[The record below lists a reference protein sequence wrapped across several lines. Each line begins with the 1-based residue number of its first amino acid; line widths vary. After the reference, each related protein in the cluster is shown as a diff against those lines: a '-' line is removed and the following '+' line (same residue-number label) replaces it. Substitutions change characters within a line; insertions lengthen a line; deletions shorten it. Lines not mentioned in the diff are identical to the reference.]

1 MQPLNPISVSV
12 EVGGRT
18 MTLST
23 GKYAKQSSGAVVVSM
38 ADSQVLCTAVAGTSP
53 SRFDFVPLT
62 VEYMDRT
69 AAYGKIPGGFFKR
82 EGRQNEREILAS
94 RVIDRPIR
102 PQLPKT
108 WRFETQCIATV
119 MSFDPSCDTDVLS
132 VCGLSAALHISDVPY
147 KAAVA
152 GVRVISVDGKFHVN
166 PAMDLIDNADLAIV
180 VAGTAD
186 SVCMVEGGGREVSE
200 AIMMDAMDLAH
211 AEIKKIC
218 AAIDELRKLTGS
230 APKRPVDDQ
239 PAPAAELVDAVKT
252 SAKKA
257 VGVALR
263 TPGKFERKDALKAA
277 KVAAIAAATAHIAE
291 PTLAA
296 ATAMQAD
303 AIFEKLMK
311 HEMRTMVIEE
321 GVRLDGRATDEIRA
335 IWTEVGVSPR
345 THGSAVFTRGETQAF
360 VAATLG
366 VEDDAQRLDFAG
378 TTGVF
383 RRWLL
388 TYNFPPFCTGEASP
402 LRGPK
407 RREIGHGALAHRAI
421 QYVMPSQEQFP
432 YVVRC
437 TSDVLES
444 NGSSSMATVCGS
456 TLALMDAGVPIKA
469 PVAGIAMGLIKEG
482 DEFAVLSDILGDEDH
497 LGDMDFKVT
506 GTANGITAFQMDTK
520 ISGVPREIMSR
531 ALNQAREGRLHI
543 LSEMLKTIP
552 SVRTEM
558 SEYAP
563 RITSLHIKAEKI
575 RELIGPGGKVIRGLQ
590 DKTGCRVTVDD
601 SGKVDVASSDKVA
614 AAKCIAMIREIT
626 AEAEIGKLYVG
637 VVKRITDFG
646 AFVEIFP
653 GTDGLVHISHLAKE
667 RVNKVTDVVNEGD
680 EVLVRVIDID
690 KMGKIRLSRKEALE
704 ES

>member
-166 PAMDLIDNADLAIV
+166 PAMDLIDSADLAIV

-239 PAPAAELVDAVKT
+239 PAPAAELVDAVKS

>member
-1 MQPLNPISVSV
+1 
-12 EVGGRT
+12 
-18 MTLST
+18 
-23 GKYAKQSSGAVVVSM
+23 M
-38 ADSQVLCTAVAGTSP
+38 ADSQVLCTAVAGTTP

-119 MSFDPSCDTDVLS
+119 MSFDPACDTDVLS
-132 VCGLSAALHISDVPY
+132 VCGISAALHISDVPC

-166 PAMDLIDNADLAIV
+166 PAMELIDGADLAIV

-230 APKRPVDDQ
+230 VAKRPVDDQ
-239 PAPAAELVDAVKT
+239 PAPAAELVDAVKS
-252 SAKKA
+252 SAKTA
-257 VGVALR
+257 VGAALR

-277 KVAAIAAATAHIAE
+277 KVAAISAATAHIAD

-311 HEMRTMVIEE
+311 HEMRTMVIQE

-378 TTGVF
+378 TNGVF

-421 QYVMPSQEQFP
+421 QYVMPSQEAFP

-552 SVRTEM
+552 AVRTEM

>member
-277 KVAAIAAATAHIAE
+277 KVTAIAAATAHITDS
-291 PTLAA
+291 TLAA
-296 ATAMQAD
+296 AAAMQAD

-311 HEMRTMVIEE
+311 HEMRTMVIQE

-421 QYVMPSQEQFP
+421 QYVMPSQEAFP

>member
-1 MQPLNPISVSV
+1 
-12 EVGGRT
+12 
-18 MTLST
+18 
-23 GKYAKQSSGAVVVSM
+23 
-38 ADSQVLCTAVAGTSP
+38 
-53 SRFDFVPLT
+53 
-62 VEYMDRT
+62 
-69 AAYGKIPGGFFKR
+69 
-82 EGRQNEREILAS
+82 
-94 RVIDRPIR
+94 
-102 PQLPKT
+102 
-108 WRFETQCIATV
+108 
-119 MSFDPSCDTDVLS
+119 
-132 VCGLSAALHISDVPY
+132 
-147 KAAVA
+147 
-152 GVRVISVDGKFHVN
+152 
-166 PAMDLIDNADLAIV
+166 
-180 VAGTAD
+180 
-186 SVCMVEGGGREVSE
+186 
-200 AIMMDAMDLAH
+200 
-211 AEIKKIC
+211 
-218 AAIDELRKLTGS
+218 
-230 APKRPVDDQ
+230 
-239 PAPAAELVDAVKT
+239 
-252 SAKKA
+252 
-257 VGVALR
+257 
-263 TPGKFERKDALKAA
+263 
-277 KVAAIAAATAHIAE
+277 
-291 PTLAA
+291 
-296 ATAMQAD
+296 
-303 AIFEKLMK
+303 
-311 HEMRTMVIEE
+311 
-321 GVRLDGRATDEIRA
+321 
-335 IWTEVGVSPR
+335 
-345 THGSAVFTRGETQAF
+345 
-360 VAATLG
+360 
-366 VEDDAQRLDFAG
+366 
-378 TTGVF
+378 
-383 RRWLL
+383 
-388 TYNFPPFCTGEASP
+388 
-402 LRGPK
+402 
-407 RREIGHGALAHRAI
+407 
-421 QYVMPSQEQFP
+421 MPSQEVFP

>member
-1 MQPLNPISVSV
+1 MQPLTPISVSV
-12 EVGGRT
+12 EIGGRT

-119 MSFDPSCDTDVLS
+119 MSFDPACDTDVLS
-132 VCGLSAALHISDVPY
+132 VSGLSAALHISDVPY
-147 KAAVA
+147 KTPVA
-152 GVRVISVDGKFHVN
+152 GVRVAQIEGNFVVN
-166 PAMDLIDNADLAIV
+166 PTMAQMEGADLLIV

-186 SVCMVEGGGREVSE
+186 SVCMVEGGGKEVAE
-200 AIMMDAMDLAH
+200 ATMMDAMDLAH
-211 AEIKKIC
+211 GEIKKIC
-218 AAIDELRKLTGS
+218 AAIEELRRLTGS
-230 APKRPVDDQ
+230 VAKRPVDDQ
-239 PAPAAELVDAVKT
+239 PAPPAELVASIKA
-252 SAKKA
+252 SAKDSVNK
-257 VGVALR
+257 ALR
-263 TPGKFERKDALKAA
+263 TPGKFERKDAMKAA
-277 KVAAIAAATAHIAE
+277 KVAAIASATSGIADDKA
-291 PTLAA
+291 AA
-296 ATAMQAD
+296 ATAMQAE

-311 HEMRTMVIEE
+311 HEMRTMVIAE
-321 GVRLDGRATDEIRA
+321 GTRLDGRATDEIRP

-366 VEDDAQRLDFAG
+366 VEDDAQRLDYAG
-378 TTGVF
+378 TTGLF

-520 ISGVPREIMSR
+520 ISGVPREIMSK
-531 ALNQAREGRLHI
+531 ALNQAKEGRLHI
-543 LSEMLKTIP
+543 LTEMLKTLP
-552 SVRTEM
+552 SVRETM

-563 RITSLHIKAEKI
+563 RITTLHIKADKI

-601 SGKVDVASSDKVA
+601 SGKVDVASSDQVQ

-637 VVKRITDFG
+637 VVKRIVDFG

-653 GTDGLVHISHLAKE
+653 GTDGLVHISHLAHE